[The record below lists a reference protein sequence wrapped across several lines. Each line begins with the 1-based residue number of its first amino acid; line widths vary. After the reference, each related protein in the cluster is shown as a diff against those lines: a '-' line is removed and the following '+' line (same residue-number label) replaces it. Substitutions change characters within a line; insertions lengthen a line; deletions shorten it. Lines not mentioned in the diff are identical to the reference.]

1 VHRARPPSIAPL
13 CLHAMFTLA
22 FVFTNTRRDPRYL
35 KIDRGQFST
44 MASMGSI
51 QAIVAFVL
59 VDS

>member
-1 VHRARPPSIAPL
+1 
-13 CLHAMFTLA
+13 MFTLA

>member
-1 VHRARPPSIAPL
+1 
-13 CLHAMFTLA
+13 MFTLA

-44 MASMGSI
+44 MASI